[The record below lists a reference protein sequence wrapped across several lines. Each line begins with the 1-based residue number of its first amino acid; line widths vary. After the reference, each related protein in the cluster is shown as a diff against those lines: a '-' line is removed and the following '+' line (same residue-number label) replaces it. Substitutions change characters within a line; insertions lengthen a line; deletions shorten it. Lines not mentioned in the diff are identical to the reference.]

1 MIETL
6 LGNVDTLLLLVC
18 AAGALAGAALMLVL
32 RQPMR
37 VAMAL
42 IATML
47 FLGGIYGLL
56 GVHFIAAFQ
65 VLIYVGAV
73 MVFMVYVIM
82 LLEVRE
88 SGRARATRAACSRAS
103 AGLVVLLGV
112 LAASVWRAAAL
123 ARGRDRRDRLRHRR
137 LLRRLP
143 GEYWLLFEL
152 TSVLLVAA
160 VVAALAVIR
169 VGRQAGEGAR
179 WIGPSSCIGVA
190 VALFSL
196 GLVGVIVRR
205 NVLVMLMCMEL
216 MLNGVNLSLVTFAQQ
231 TATTVGAVLV
241 FLIFVVA
248 DRRDRARHTDRA
260 AAGARQAHAR
270 PRRLQ
275 RAQGLGDAKR
285 CSPRSSSCP
294 CSASC

>member
-6 LGNVDTLLLLVC
+6 LRNVDTLLLLAC
-18 AAGALAGAALMLVL
+18 AAGALGGAALMLVL

-42 IATML
+42 ISTMF

-88 SGRARATRAACSRAS
+88 SVGTRYSKLLVPGAA
-103 AGLVVLLGV
+103 GFLVLLGV
-112 LAASVWRAAAL
+112 IVISIWRP
-123 ARGRDRRDRLRHRR
+123 
-137 LLRRLP
+137 LP
-143 GEYWLLFEL
+143 SPVGEIGETAYGIAGFSIAFLGEYWLLFEL

-169 VGRQAGEGAR
+169 VGRDSG
-179 WIGPSSCIGVA
+179 
-190 VALFSL
+190 
-196 GLVGVIVRR
+196 
-205 NVLVMLMCMEL
+205 
-216 MLNGVNLSLVTFAQQ
+216 
-231 TATTVGAVLV
+231 
-241 FLIFVVA
+241 
-248 DRRDRARHTDRA
+248 DRKRH
-260 AAGARQAHAR
+260 G
-270 PRRLQ
+270 
-275 RAQGLGDAKR
+275 
-285 CSPRSSSCP
+285 
-294 CSASC
+294 